1 MLNATALTVASG
13 VLLAI
18 GFIYNLTKMWRD
30 KNNEQSQIKNLID
43 ALGEATLDN
52 IDEKHHLISDVI
64 YQKYEGKPLAKHWK
78 EFEESLVFND
88 GRIENTLDAG
98 HFFNVKSLCP
108 NTFDNDIYKWVPS
121 ALIGI
126 GVLFTFIGLL
136 IGIWSL
142 DVSSENIESLRSG
155 VQAIIDGAFVA
166 FLSSIIGISLSLL
179 FAYKEKSY
187 KTDLK
192 KTVTKLQNLVD
203 FKYPRTNPEKSLV
216 QIRDYSKETEEHL
229 GALSEKLGS
238 KLQEVVR
245 DISEDLREGIQ
256 DSLERSIGPYMEQ
269 IANKAMN
276 SSETAFSTL
285 VDEFLEKVGDAGT
298 EQQELIRQVN
308 QEIQTSLIEFR
319 EKFTDQVSGLKESI
333 ENLNTSYHFIED
345 NLITEFEDAINNLE
359 DAINGQQELKDISKK
374 QMDEQ
379 LEFAQHTRNAL
390 GSHLVQLKEIQSS
403 FEKLIQSF
411 TIASDNLDI
420 TNSNNEKVNSL
431 IAETS
436 QQLKKPFSELNS
448 EYEKMRGEVEKNLNQ
463 VSVELKKTMDN
474 YFTKVEKQ
482 TNERMDEWNRHTY
495 EFSKGMV
502 DVTRQ
507 FNYVIEELNRNGVE
521 DKE

>member
-179 FAYKEKSY
+179 FAYKEKS
-187 KTDLK
+187 
-192 KTVTKLQNLVD
+192 
-203 FKYPRTNPEKSLV
+203 
-216 QIRDYSKETEEHL
+216 
-229 GALSEKLGS
+229 
-238 KLQEVVR
+238 
-245 DISEDLREGIQ
+245 
-256 DSLERSIGPYMEQ
+256 
-269 IANKAMN
+269 
-276 SSETAFSTL
+276 
-285 VDEFLEKVGDAGT
+285 
-298 EQQELIRQVN
+298 
-308 QEIQTSLIEFR
+308 
-319 EKFTDQVSGLKESI
+319 
-333 ENLNTSYHFIED
+333 
-345 NLITEFEDAINNLE
+345 
-359 DAINGQQELKDISKK
+359 
-374 QMDEQ
+374 
-379 LEFAQHTRNAL
+379 
-390 GSHLVQLKEIQSS
+390 
-403 FEKLIQSF
+403 
-411 TIASDNLDI
+411 
-420 TNSNNEKVNSL
+420 
-431 IAETS
+431 
-436 QQLKKPFSELNS
+436 
-448 EYEKMRGEVEKNLNQ
+448 
-463 VSVELKKTMDN
+463 
-474 YFTKVEKQ
+474 
-482 TNERMDEWNRHTY
+482 
-495 EFSKGMV
+495 
-502 DVTRQ
+502 
-507 FNYVIEELNRNGVE
+507 
-521 DKE
+521 

>member
-1 MLNATALTVASG
+1 MSANVLTVISG
-13 VLLAI
+13 VLLFF
-18 GFIYNLTKMWRD
+18 GFIHHLTKMWND
-30 KNNEQSQIKNLID
+30 KKSEKSQIQNLID

-52 IDEKHHLISDVI
+52 INEKHHLISDII

-126 GVLFTFIGLL
+126 GVLFTFVGLL

-142 DVSSENIESLRSG
+142 DVSSGEIESLRTG
-155 VQAIIDGAFVA
+155 IQAIIDGAFVA
-166 FLSSIIGISLSLL
+166 FLSSIMGISLSLL

-192 KTVTKLQNLVD
+192 KTVNKLQNIVD

-245 DISEDLREGIQ
+245 DISDDLRKGIQ
-256 DSLERSIGPYMEQ
+256 ESLESSIGPYMEQ
-269 IANKAMN
+269 IADKAMN
-276 SSETAFSTL
+276 SSETAFSSL
-285 VDEFLEKVGDAGT
+285 VDEFLEKVGNIGE

-319 EKFTDQVSGLKESI
+319 EKFTDQVSGLQESI
-333 ENLNTSYHFIED
+333 ENLNKSYHFIEE
-345 NLITEFEDAINNLE
+345 NLIKQFEDTIENLDSAIK
-359 DAINGQQELKDISKK
+359 GQIELKDISKE

-379 LEFAQHTRNAL
+379 LKFAQETRESL
-390 GSHLVQLKEIQSS
+390 GNYLNSIKNVQSRFGQ
-403 FEKLIQSF
+403 LIESF

-436 QQLKKPFSELNS
+436 QQLEKPFSELNN
-448 EYEKMRGEVEKNLNQ
+448 EYSKMRDEVEKNLNQ
-463 VSVELKKTMDN
+463 ISVELKKTMDN

-482 TNERMDEWNRHTY
+482 TNKRMDEWNRHTY

-507 FNYVIEELNRNGVE
+507 FNYVIEELNKNGVE
-521 DKE
+521 EQE